1 MDENMITSH
10 SLVSLPLALMG
21 VGSVVLA
28 LLVYGIYQVYFHPL
42 AKYPGPWL
50 GKFTEAGAAYHA
62 VKGDLHLHI
71 WWCHQ
76 KYGPVIRYTP
86 NLVIFNTA
94 SGMKDI
100 YVRGKDLRKDVH
112 YGVIQLGTKNLL
124 TVTSPTDHA
133 RRNKIISPGFSST
146 AMREFEPK
154 LLAHVHKFCKS
165 LYRPKPHGDSDSSWG
180 EPMVMSDWCSY
191 FAFDVITELVFGKAV
206 NLLGSQQH
214 RCTVYDITGMMKRL
228 SLLMYAPYVFLGR
241 LDRKLFPDEMH
252 GMKRYHR
259 LVNTMMADAA
269 SMSGH
274 VFSRLTN
281 ARDNKV
287 SAGTGPAF
295 SDADVY
301 SEAAML
307 AVAGSD
313 STSVSLC
320 ANLFYLATYP
330 HAYARLAQEI
340 RTTFPTLDSI
350 RTGPLLLQQCPYLH
364 ACIKETLRIS
374 PAVAGCP
381 YRRVEKGDTIVVD
394 GHVIPEGCSVGTG
407 IYSIHHNAE
416 YFSRPDTFLP
426 ERWLTSNAD
435 DSLEQASITTAAYTP
450 FSQGTRACVGRHLA
464 QMELQLALA
473 CLIWQYDF
481 RRADGTAGEMGA
493 GNRDCGELGRS
504 NPHEFQL
511 YDHIISQ
518 KRGPVLQF
526 RPREFSQ

>member
-1 MDENMITSH
+1 MDEH
-10 SLVSLPLALMG
+10 LAVPLSVLSRIPLG
-21 VGSVVLA
+21 VGIVILA
-28 LLVYGIYQVYFHPL
+28 ILGYVIYQVYFHPL

-86 NLVIFNTA
+86 NLVIFNTE
-94 SGMKDI
+94 SGLKDI

-124 TVTSPTDHA
+124 TVTSPKEHA
-133 RRNKIISPGFSST
+133 KRSKIIGPGFTST

-154 LLAHVHKFCKS
+154 LLSHVHKFRDA
-165 LYRPKPHGDSDSSWG
+165 LYPSQTDTSRSSWG
-180 EPMVMSDWCSY
+180 PPMVMSEWCSY
-191 FAFDVITELVFGKAV
+191 FAFDVITELVFGKAC
-206 NLLGSQQH
+206 NLLGSQQFQ
-214 RCTVYDITGMMKRL
+214 CTVYDISGMMKRL

-241 LDRKLFPDEMH
+241 LDKKLFKDEVR

-259 LVNTMMADAA
+259 LVNSMMADAA

-274 VFSRLTN
+274 VLSRLTS
-281 ARDNKV
+281 ARDSV
-287 SAGTGPAF
+287 TGPSF
-295 SDADVY
+295 TDADVY

-320 ANLFYLATYP
+320 ASLFYLATYP
-330 HAYARLAQEI
+330 HVCAKLAQEI
-340 RTTFPTLDSI
+340 RSVFPTADDI
-350 RTGPLLLQQCPYLH
+350 RSGPLMQQCTYLQ

-381 YRRVEKGDTIVVD
+381 YRRVEKGDTLIVD
-394 GHVIPEGCSVGTG
+394 GNVIPAGCSVGTG
-407 IYSIHHNAE
+407 IYSIHHNPL
-416 YFSRPDTFLP
+416 YFPQPDKFIP
-426 ERWLTSNAD
+426 ERWLS
-435 DSLEQASITTAAYTP
+435 EQSEAGTGQLDVSSAAYAP
-450 FSQGTRACVGRHLA
+450 FSQGSRACIGRHLA
-464 QMELQLALA
+464 QLELQLALA
-473 CLIWQYDF
+473 SIVWSYDF
-481 RRADGTAGEMGA
+481 RRPDTAAGAMGA
-493 GNRDCGELGRS
+493 GYSGAGVGRT
-504 NPHEFQL
+504 NPQEFQL

-526 RPREFSQ
+526 RPRTR

>member
-1 MDENMITSH
+1 MNQI
-10 SLVSLPLALMG
+10 LG
-21 VGSVVLA
+21 
-28 LLVYGIYQVYFHPL
+28 YGIYQIYFHPL

-86 NLVIFNTA
+86 NLVIFNTE

-124 TVTSPTDHA
+124 TVTSPKEHA
-133 RRNKIISPGFSST
+133 KRSKIIGPGFSST

-154 LLAHVHKFCKS
+154 LLAHVRKFRDA
-165 LYRPKPHGDSDSSWG
+165 LYPAKADGAWG
-180 EPMVMSDWCSY
+180 PPMMMSEWCGY
-191 FAFDVITELVFGKAV
+191 FAFDVITDLVFGKACD
-206 NLLGSQQH
+206 LLGSQEHQ
-214 RCTVYDITGMMKRL
+214 CTVYDISGMMKRL
-228 SLLMYAPYVFLGR
+228 SLLMYAPYLFLGR
-241 LDRKLFPDEMH
+241 LDKKLFKEEVR

-259 LVNTMMADAA
+259 LVNNMMTDAA

-274 VFSRLTN
+274 VLSRLTS
-281 ARDNKV
+281 ARDSV
-287 SAGTGPAF
+287 TGQGL
-295 SDADVY
+295 SDVDVY

-320 ANLFYLATYP
+320 ASLFYLATCP
-330 HAYARLAQEI
+330 HAYTQLAHEI
-340 RTTFPTLDSI
+340 RNTFPSPDAI
-350 RTGPLLLQQCPYLH
+350 RTGPLLQQCSYLQ

-381 YRRVEKGDTIVVD
+381 YRRVEKGDTLIVD
-394 GHVIPEGCSVGTG
+394 GNVIPAGCSVGTG
-407 IYSIHHNAE
+407 IYSIHHNPT
-416 YFSRPDTFLP
+416 YFPRPDAFLP
-426 ERWLTSNAD
+426 ERWLSD
-435 DSLEQASITTAAYTP
+435 DLESSSAAYTP
-450 FSQGTRACVGRHLA
+450 FSQGSRACIGRHLA

-473 CLIWQYDF
+473 HLVWSYDF
-481 RRADGTAGEMGA
+481 RRPDTTAGEMGA
-493 GNRDCGELGRS
+493 GHRGASGVGRT
-504 NPHEFQL
+504 NPNEFQL

-526 RPREFSQ
+526 RPRVDTS

>member
-28 LLVYGIYQVYFHPL
+28 FLVYGIYQVYFHPL

-165 LYRPKPHGDSDSSWG
+165 LYRPKSQGDSDSAWG
-180 EPMVMSDWCSY
+180 KPMVMSDWCSY

-269 SMSGH
+269 SLSGH

-481 RRADGTAGEMGA
+481 RRADGIAGEMGA